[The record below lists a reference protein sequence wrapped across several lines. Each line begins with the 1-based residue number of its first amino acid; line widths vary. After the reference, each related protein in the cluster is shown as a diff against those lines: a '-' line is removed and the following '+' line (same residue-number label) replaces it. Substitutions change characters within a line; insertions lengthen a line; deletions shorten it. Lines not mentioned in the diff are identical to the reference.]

1 MNSPSTPAPDSPEAG
16 DIDTE
21 SLYGAPPDGSNVG
34 SDVDA
39 TDSESGPPD
48 DVPIATTEPL
58 PRD

>member
-1 MNSPSTPAPDSPEAG
+1 MSSPSNPAPDSTDAG

-34 SDVDA
+34 SDVDV

-48 DVPIATTEPL
+48 DVPSGTTEAL
-58 PRD
+58 PQD